1 MERRLG
7 WNTVSL
13 KIKFNMSSDAS
24 TLCDKQKELHLAIE
38 RLKRGFKK
46 ADKLRR
52 DAFRKVVGRLNDSI
66 LESFRRDEWPRF
78 CQLDE
83 AFERNCG
90 LPVPSLS
97 ICGHGTAEIRY
108 TKLLSWF
115 FDSRNPHGLG
125 GMLAEFVFKEYF
137 PKELDPPS
145 FANCQS
151 EAEVELGITKLEGEE
166 LHNSLDI
173 MVRAED
179 WIICVEQ
186 KISSAEGSRQLKR
199 YSAAL
204 TRQFNLERLICFY
217 LTPDRKAGSDD
228 KWIPISHKDI
238 LLSMAQ
244 VLRRRVLFPT
254 ARHNLKALLWD
265 LMLGPVAQDD
275 KWIDRFRR
283 QVKDVS
289 AQPDRYYVEFSRWL
303 NRYDIDQ
310 DCRKM
315 LLTLVEV

>member
-1 MERRLG
+1 
-7 WNTVSL
+7 
-13 KIKFNMSSDAS
+13 MSSDAS
-24 TLCDKQKELHLAIE
+24 ALCDKQKELHLAID
-38 RLKRGFKK
+38 RLKRGFAK
-46 ADKLRR
+46 ADTLRR
-52 DAFRKVVGRLNDSI
+52 NAFRKVLERLNDSI
-66 LESFRRDEWPRF
+66 LESFRQDEWPRF
-78 CQLDE
+78 CQLNE
-83 AFERNCG
+83 VFERNCG
-90 LPVPSLS
+90 LPVHSLS

-125 GMLAEFVFKEYF
+125 GMLAESVFKEYF
-137 PKELDPPS
+137 PKELAPPS

-151 EAEVELGITKLEGEE
+151 EAEVGLGITRLEGEE
-166 LHNSLDI
+166 WYNSLDI

-186 KISSAEGSRQLKR
+186 KVLSAEGSRQLKR
-199 YSAAL
+199 YSDAL
-204 TRQFNLERLICFY
+204 TRRFNPEKLICFY

-228 KWIPISHKDI
+228 KWIPISHKEI

-254 ARHNLKALLWD
+254 ARHNLKTLLWD

-283 QVKDVS
+283 QVRNVS
-289 AQPDRYYVEFSRWL
+289 AQPDRYYAELSRWL

-310 DCRKM
+310 DSRKM

>member
-1 MERRLG
+1 
-7 WNTVSL
+7 
-13 KIKFNMSSDAS
+13 MSSDAS
-24 TLCDKQKELHLAIE
+24 HLCDNPKELHAAID
-38 RLKRGFKK
+38 RLMRGFAK
-46 ADKLRR
+46 ADTLHLN
-52 DAFRKVVGRLNDSI
+52 AFREVLERLNDSI
-66 LESFRRDEWPRF
+66 LESFRQDEWPRF
-78 CQLDE
+78 CQLNE
-83 AFERNCG
+83 VFERNCG

-125 GMLAEFVFKEYF
+125 GMLAESVFKEYF
-137 PKELDPPS
+137 PKGLDIPS

-151 EAEVELGITKLEGEE
+151 EAEVGLGITRLEGEE
-166 LHNSLDI
+166 WYNSLDI
-173 MVRAED
+173 MVRAGD

-186 KISSAEGSRQLKR
+186 KVLSAEGSRQLKR
-199 YSAAL
+199 YSDAL
-204 TRQFNLERLICFY
+204 TRRYDPNKLICFY

-244 VLRRRVLFPT
+244 VLRRRVLYPT
-254 ARHNLKALLWD
+254 ARHNLKTLLWD

-283 QVKDVS
+283 QVRNVS
-289 AQPDRYYVEFSRWL
+289 AQPDRYYAELSRWL

-310 DCRKM
+310 DSRKM

>member
-1 MERRLG
+1 
-7 WNTVSL
+7 
-13 KIKFNMSSDAS
+13 MSSDAS
-24 TLCDKQKELHLAIE
+24 ALCDKQKELHLAID
-38 RLKRGFKK
+38 RLKREFAK
-46 ADKLRR
+46 ADTLRR
-52 DAFRKVVGRLNDSI
+52 NAFRKVLERLNDSI
-66 LESFRRDEWPRF
+66 LESFRQDEWPRF
-78 CQLDE
+78 CQLNE
-83 AFERNCG
+83 VFERNCG

-125 GMLAEFVFKEYF
+125 GMLAESVFKEYF
-137 PKELDPPS
+137 PKDLDTPS
-145 FANCQS
+145 FSNCQS
-151 EAEVELGITKLEGEE
+151 EAEVGLGITRLEGEE
-166 LHNSLDI
+166 WYNSLDI

-186 KISSAEGSRQLKR
+186 KVLSAEGSRQLKR
-199 YSAAL
+199 YSDAL
-204 TRQFNLERLICFY
+204 TRRFNPNKLLCFY
-217 LTPDRKAGSDD
+217 LTPDRKTGSDD

-244 VLRRRVLFPT
+244 VLRRRVLYPT
-254 ARHNLKALLWD
+254 ARHNLKTLLWD

-283 QVKDVS
+283 QVKNVS
-289 AQPDRYYVEFSRWL
+289 AQPDRYYAELSRWL

-310 DCRKM
+310 DSRKM